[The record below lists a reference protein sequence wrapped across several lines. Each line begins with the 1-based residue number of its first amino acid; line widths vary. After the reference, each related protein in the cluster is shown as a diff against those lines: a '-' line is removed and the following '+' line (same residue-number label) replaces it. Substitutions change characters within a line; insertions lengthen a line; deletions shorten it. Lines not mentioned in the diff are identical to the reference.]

1 MLFLAVIR
9 NRKVMEAI
17 GHRVGAKT
25 SSFCQFGLNLC
36 TQIQCSDST
45 SLSSSGKEREG
56 EEGMQAKSLSWRIE
70 KLSRGESVASA
81 FQSWMGDGFPIGRGD
96 IFHAINRLR
105 KLKANKRAFQVRE
118 FIVNFCPIS
127 FEVIECSTCVC

>member
-9 NRKVMEAI
+9 NRKLMGAI

-25 SSFCQFGLNLC
+25 SSFCHFGLNLC
-36 TQIQCSDST
+36 TQIQCSHST
-45 SLSSSGKEREG
+45 SLSSSGKEESG
-56 EEGMQAKSLSWRIE
+56 EEGTQAKSLSWRIE
-70 KLSRGESVASA
+70 KLSRRESVASA

-105 KLKANKRAFQVRE
+105 KLKANKRAFEVRE
-118 FIVNFCPIS
+118 FIVN
-127 FEVIECSTCVC
+127 